1 MNNNISNEILNRSD
15 IVEVISKYV
24 PLSKRGKNYFGL
36 CPFHDDHNES
46 MSVSP
51 EKQIFKCFACGES
64 GNVFSFIAKYNNISF
79 GEAIKLLGEDL
90 GISVSGTLKKEVT
103 KYKDDY
109 DIYEL
114 STKIY
119 QNNLNTSS
127 GKMAMEY
134 LEKRGITNDAIKK
147 FRIGVS
153 LSKSILV
160 PYLKEKKYSVSKL
173 IDLGI
178 ANEYERDK
186 FQNRIMFPLFDLKGN
201 VVAFS
206 GRIYNTDSESKYINT
221 METEIFKKG
230 ELLYNYH
237 NARDNL
243 KKTDYVIVMEGF
255 MDVIRASIV
264 GIDSCVATMGTA
276 LTKEH
281 VNLLKKITDNII
293 LCFDGDKAGEKATI
307 SALKL
312 MEELN
317 ITPKII
323 RLKENLDPDE
333 YIIKYGKEAFELE
346 ISNAITPL
354 DFKLRLYKNDKKL
367 NNEEDLSKYLN
378 EALMELTKEKDDIL
392 VDLTIKKLSSLYNSN
407 YDILKNTY
415 NKFLAS
421 KNKKEKDLQN
431 NISVIKYTSKERKL
445 TQYRK
450 AEYYL
455 MYYMLLSDMVIDKV
469 NNKVIYFMDEDIKY
483 LSNEIINYRDKYG
496 IINISSFISYVN
508 DKEELRN
515 LLNDIISF
523 VDKDEF
529 VEEEI
534 DDYIKVIN
542 NNLKKDRIKSLEQE
556 LKNEYDPLKK
566 ADILSKIM
574 EIKGVKL

>member
-90 GISVSGTLKKEVT
+90 GISVSGALKKEVT

-127 GKMAMEY
+127 GKGAMEY

-201 VVAFS
+201 AVAFS

-378 EALMELTKEKDDIL
+378 EALMELTKEKDEIL

>member
-127 GKMAMEY
+127 GKGAMEY

-281 VNLLKKITDNII
+281 VNFLKKITDNII

-333 YIIKYGKEAFELE
+333 YIIKYGKEAFDLE

-378 EALMELTKEKDDIL
+378 EALMELTKEKDEIL

-469 NNKVIYFMDEDIKY
+469 NNEVIYFMDEDIKY

-556 LKNEYDPLKK
+556 LKNEYDPFKK

>member
-90 GISVSGTLKKEVT
+90 GISVFGTVKKEVT

-127 GKMAMEY
+127 GKTAMEY

-160 PYLKEKKYSVSKL
+160 PYLKEKKYNVSKL

-312 MEELN
+312 MQELN

-367 NNEEDLSKYLN
+367 NNEDDLSKYLN

-529 VEEEI
+529 VDEEI

>member
-90 GISVSGTLKKEVT
+90 GISVSGTVKKEVT

-160 PYLKEKKYSVSKL
+160 PYLKEKKYNVSKL

-378 EALMELTKEKDDIL
+378 EALMELTKEKDEIL

>member
-90 GISVSGTLKKEVT
+90 GISVSGTVKKEVT

-119 QNNLNTSS
+119 QNNLNASS

-160 PYLKEKKYSVSKL
+160 PYLKEKKYNVSKL

-346 ISNAITPL
+346 IDNAITPL

-378 EALMELTKEKDDIL
+378 EALMELTKEKDEIL